1 MKFLAVAICFLGL
14 NANADVDYVAIGKII
29 NGGKAEIAD
38 TRAGVVCILKKYEA
52 DQSCAN
58 LETSNDQFKSVIAK
72 TISSAYLTDCD
83 STSFNVLKAKSPSY
97 IAYDSISKLQDLS
110 RDAKPDDAI
119 LAVIEKYQR
128 SLDALQ
134 AEVEEAYKR
143 AKFNE
148 TYVSKCMFGLEPS
161 PVTIKALICQ

>member
-1 MKFLAVAICFLGL
+1 MKFLAMAICFLGL
-14 NANADVDYVAIGKII
+14 SAHADVDYVAIGKIV
-29 NGGKAEIAD
+29 NDGKAKIAD

-58 LETSNDQFKSVIAK
+58 LETSNDQLKKVLAK
-72 TISSAYLTDCD
+72 TYSSALLSDCD
-83 STSFNVLKAKSPSY
+83 PTSFKLLEADSPYY
-97 IAYDSISKLQDLS
+97 IADQTVGKAQELS

-134 AEVEEAYKR
+134 AELEETYAKV
-143 AKFNE
+143 KFNE

-161 PVTIKALICQ
+161 PVTIKTLICQ